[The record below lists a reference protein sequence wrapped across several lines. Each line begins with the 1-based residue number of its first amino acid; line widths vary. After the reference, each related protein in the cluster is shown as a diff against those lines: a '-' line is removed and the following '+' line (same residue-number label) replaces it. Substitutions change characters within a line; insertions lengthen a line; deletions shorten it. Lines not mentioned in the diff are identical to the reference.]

1 MNDLQQGQ
9 KKIRFK
15 LQVMTQDAQR
25 RHRRALK
32 QQLEDLTH
40 LFELLERETENG

>member
-1 MNDLQQGQ
+1 MNDLQQVQ
-9 KKIRFK
+9 KSIRFK
-15 LQVMTQDAQR
+15 LNAMTLDANR
-25 RHRRALK
+25 RHRRGLK

>member
-1 MNDLQQGQ
+1 MNDLQQVR
-9 KKIRFK
+9 KTIRFK
-15 LQVMTQDAQR
+15 LNVMTLDANRQ
-25 RHRRALK
+25 HRRGLK

>member
-1 MNDLQQGQ
+1 MNDLQQVR
-9 KKIRFK
+9 KTIRFK
-15 LQVMTQDAQR
+15 LNAMTLEANR

-40 LFELLERETENG
+40 LFELLEKETENG

>member
-1 MNDLQQGQ
+1 MSDLQQVQ
-9 KKIRFK
+9 KTIRFK
-15 LQVMTQDAQR
+15 LRAMTQDAQR

-40 LFELLERETENG
+40 LFELLERETEDG

>member
-1 MNDLQQGQ
+1 MNDLQQVQ
-9 KKIRFK
+9 KRIRFK
-15 LQVMTQDAQR
+15 LRAMTQDAQR

-40 LFELLERETENG
+40 LFELLEREAENG

>member
-1 MNDLQQGQ
+1 MNDLQQVQ
-9 KKIRFK
+9 KSIRFK

>member
-1 MNDLQQGQ
+1 MNDLQQVQ

-15 LQVMTQDAQR
+15 LRVMTQDVQR